1 MARGYNLMK
10 QVNILLL
17 IAAYVRKTN
26 HPEET
31 DEQLAQGVILD
42 LQKIRV
48 YLENTDL
55 SPIVGGNQQ

>member
-1 MARGYNLMK
+1 MK